1 MQFCPSRECG
11 SVFSGLSILAEPLNT
26 TIRSILE
33 SVLVFLPSHLVGG
46 YGIDLLV
53 GDPRWWPHPI
63 RWTGRLIN
71 SMEWVFYDKEAS
83 PLLQRLAGVGFWLAV
98 MTMVLSGTILLIGIT
113 SQIHSLAGQLVMI
126 WLAASCLATR
136 CLHAE
141 AAGVAHALAGDDIVT
156 ARESLGRIVSRD
168 TSQLDEKEI
177 IRALVETISENI
189 SDGIVAPIFF
199 LALGGPLWAMA
210 YKAVNTM
217 DSMVG
222 YLNDRYRYF
231 GWFPARADD
240 LVNWIPSRL
249 SGVLLVGAARLLGL
263 DWKQAWRIMARDAG
277 KMKSPNA
284 GYPEAAAAGAL
295 NVRLGGTNVYF
306 GKPVDKPTLGDPTT
320 PLGLEVYNKMVRLM
334 YATSFLAFSLALV
347 VRFVLVRL

>member
-1 MQFCPSRECG
+1 
-11 SVFSGLSILAEPLNT
+11 
-26 TIRSILE
+26 
-33 SVLVFLPSHLVGG
+33 LVFLPSHLVCS
-46 YGIDLLV
+46 YGIDLIL

-63 RWTGRLIN
+63 RWTGRLIS
-71 SMEWVFYDKEAS
+71 SMEWVFYDREAS

-98 MTMVLSGTILLIGIT
+98 MTMVLSATILLIGIT
-113 SQIHSLAGQLVMI
+113 SQIHPLAGQLVMI

-136 CLHAE
+136 CLHSE
-141 AAGVAHALAGDDIVT
+141 AARVARALAGHDIVG
-156 ARESLGRIVSRD
+156 ARESLSRIVSRD
-168 TSQLDEKEI
+168 TSQLDEEEI
-177 IRALVETISENI
+177 VRALLETISENI
-189 SDGIVAPIFF
+189 SDGIVAPMFF

-249 SGVLLVGAARLLGL
+249 SGVLLMGAASILRL
-263 DWKQAWRIMARDAG
+263 DWRQAWRIMCRDAG

-284 GYPEAAAAGAL
+284 GYPESAAAGAL
-295 NVRLGGTNVYF
+295 NIQLGGTNIYF
-306 GKPVDKPTLGDPTT
+306 GKPVDKPTLGDPVM
-320 PLGLEVYNKMVRLM
+320 PLGLEAYNGMVRLM
-334 YATSFLAFSLALV
+334 YAASFLAFALALGI
-347 VRFVLVRL
+347 RFALVRL